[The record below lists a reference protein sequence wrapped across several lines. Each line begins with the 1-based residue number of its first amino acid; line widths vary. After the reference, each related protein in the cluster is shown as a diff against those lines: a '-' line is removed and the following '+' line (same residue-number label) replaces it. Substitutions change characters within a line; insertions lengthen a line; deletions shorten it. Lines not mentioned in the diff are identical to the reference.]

1 MAGTHSARVRE
12 KTTGRAAIQR
22 VDRKAG
28 SGSPTITVVYNGKVV
43 APRKILGKEK
53 VSVRGLTVSAAANSP
68 NDITLELTSETQ
80 PAADERAFRLDAR
93 SRALL
98 RGKEIALQ
106 DIKAAGGAFTLEEV
120 CQILGQ
126 VSRQVIERRVRE
138 GRLLAVPGPSNRRVY
153 PAIQFRADG
162 QVLPGIKDVLHA
174 LPTENPQAVLNF
186 LVNSDHRLDDR
197 KPIDLLKA
205 GQTDLVV
212 QAAANLATQGV

>member
-22 VDRKAG
+22 VGRNAG
-28 SGSPTITVVYNGKVV
+28 SRSPTITVVYNGKVV

-53 VSVRGLTVSAAANSP
+53 VSVQGLTVSAAANNP

-174 LPTENPQAVLNF
+174 LPAENPLAILNF
-186 LVNSDHRLDDR
+186 LVNSDSRLDDR

-205 GQTDLVV
+205 GQTDIVV
-212 QAAANLATQGV
+212 QAAANLATQGA